1 LSETARIW
9 SPLADTFH
17 SLDFWFLK
25 NVDVEFAKS
34 LRDDGRLESLRGFLR
49 SIGKNASDVAGR
61 SLDSFVRDSR
71 DALLGEHRKATAEW
85 DKIRNDFTGWAGASI
100 VGAFIS
106 DHIIPDRPIGG
117 CRISSRGVYGPLR
130 SRSN

>member
-1 LSETARIW
+1 
-9 SPLADTFH
+9 
-17 SLDFWFLK
+17 LK

-49 SIGKNASDVAGR
+49 SIGKNASDVPSLS
-61 SLDSFVRDSR
+61 SLDSFMRDSR
-71 DALLGEHRKATAEW
+71 DALIGEHRKATVEW

-106 DHIIPDRPIGG
+106 GHIIPDRPIGG
-117 CRISSRGVYGPLR
+117 CKISSRGVYGPLS